1 MWGLDH
7 RNVGPNPSARGHG
20 HSVGLQCNMPTSTVL
35 LLTGLLTA
43 AEPAPP
49 SNVYVPRTG
58 DIVFHRSR
66 SAQSQAIARA
76 TGSSLTHVG
85 IVFVVDGIPVV
96 LEAVEP
102 VGFTP
107 LSVWAERA
115 ADGKIVITRLHD
127 VQIDDAAET
136 RLLAAGHRFIGR
148 HYDSYFD
155 WSDDRVYCSELVYK
169 VYQEALDVQL
179 GRLRPLSD
187 FNLSDPL
194 VAAKLKERYGST
206 IPNFAR

>member
-1 MWGLDH
+1 
-7 RNVGPNPSARGHG
+7 
-20 HSVGLQCNMPTSTVL
+20 MPTLPITL
-35 LLTGLLTA
+35 LALLTA
-43 AEPAPP
+43 AEPATP
-49 SNVYVPRTG
+49 SGVYVPTSG

-85 IVFVVDGIPVV
+85 IVFVVDGAPVV

-102 VGFTP
+102 VGFAP
-107 LSVWAERA
+107 LAAWAKRA
-115 ADGKIVITRLHD
+115 ADGQIVIKRLRGVD
-127 VQIDDAAET
+127 IDEAAET
-136 RLLAAGHRFIGR
+136 RMLAAGHRFIGR

-169 VYQEALDVQL
+169 VYQEALGVEL

-194 VAAKLKERYGST
+194 VAAKLKERYGSA
-206 IPNFAR
+206 IPKQALMVSPGDVATDDDLVSICEGAVAKCLL